1 MKKDSEY
8 VFSQLHWQLAHS
20 QDVDHPQ
27 IQEAQAAQHQRRAVP
42 QTAQQMEAYL
52 RSVVLD
58 LQQVQ
63 QQFMVPQ
70 L

>member
-1 MKKDSEY
+1 MKKAVSMFLAAALA
-8 VFSQLHWQLAHS
+8 VAHS

-27 IQEAQAAQHQRRAVP
+27 IQEAQVAQHQRRAVP

-52 RSVVLD
+52 RSVVSD

>member
-1 MKKDSEY
+1 MKKAVSM
-8 VFSQLHWQLAHS
+8 FLA
-20 QDVDHPQ
+20 DHPQ

-42 QTAQQMEAYL
+42 QAAQQQMEAYL
-52 RSVVLD
+52 RSVVSD